1 MNHRTREKEVMR
13 TLSCT
18 VAMALMLV
26 PALAMAKKQVQDSG
40 SGCLQNLSVTGG
52 FTSGKQ
58 FLASTDHE
66 GVSYA
71 EAFRKTVAAIE
82 AEEMVAISPN
92 ERTGYIAAEQPVRGG
107 GGSTVPLRTTVRRQD
122 DGSIRVEVRFSI
134 KGGQLT
140 SNKAVGEGMCKIADA
155 ASL

>member
-1 MNHRTREKEVMR
+1 MR
-13 TLSCT
+13 NRICT
-18 VAMALMLV
+18 VALALMLV
-26 PALAMAKKQVQDSG
+26 PSMALAKKEVVDSG
-40 SGCLQNLSVTGG
+40 SGCLQNLQVAGG

-66 GVSYA
+66 GISYA
-71 EAFRKTVAAIE
+71 DAFRKTVAAIE
-82 AEEMVAISPN
+82 AEELVGISPN

-140 SNKAVGEGMCKIADA
+140 SNKAVGESMCKIADA

>member
-1 MNHRTREKEVMR
+1 MRNRMCGMVLVMLLVPGVALAKKEV
-13 TLSCT
+13 
-18 VAMALMLV
+18 V
-26 PALAMAKKQVQDSG
+26 DSG
-40 SGCLQNLSVTGG
+40 SGCLQNLSVSGG

-66 GVSYA
+66 DISYA

-82 AEEMVAISPN
+82 AEGMVGIYPN
-92 ERTGYIAAEQPVRGG
+92 ERTGYIAAENPVTGG
-107 GGSTVPLRTTVRRQD
+107 GGATVPLRTTVRRQD

-134 KGGQLT
+134 KGGQMT
-140 SNKAVGEGMCKIADA
+140 SNKTVGAGMCKIADA

>member
-1 MNHRTREKEVMR
+1 MMR
-13 TLSCT
+13 NRIGT
-18 VAMALMLV
+18 VALALL
-26 PALAMAKKQVQDSG
+26 LAPSLAVAGKKQVEDSG
-40 SGCLQNLSVTGG
+40 SGCLQNLAVSGN
-52 FTSGKQ
+52 FSSGKQ

-71 EAFRKTVAAIE
+71 EAFSKTVAAIRNE
-82 AEEMVAISPN
+82 GMVSVSPN
-92 ERTGYIAAEQPVRGG
+92 EQTGYIAAENPVTGG

-134 KGGQLT
+134 KGGQMT